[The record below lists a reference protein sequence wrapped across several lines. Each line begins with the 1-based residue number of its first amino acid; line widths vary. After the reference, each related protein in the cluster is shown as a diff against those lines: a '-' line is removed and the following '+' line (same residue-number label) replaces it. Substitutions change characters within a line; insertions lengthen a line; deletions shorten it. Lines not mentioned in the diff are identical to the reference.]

1 MRKNE
6 IIKKLDE
13 AIKDV
18 EKWTEFNDA
27 YKLGLIGGLEMA
39 KDVVREFKRR

>member
-13 AIKDV
+13 QIKSVD
-18 EKWTEFNDA
+18 KWTEFDNT
-27 YKLGLIGGLEMA
+27 YKLGLIGGLELA
-39 KDVVREFKRR
+39 KRVVNEFKRN